1 MALEVLK
8 GVEEIGGFKVLAERP
23 LANDGMINWHLF
35 DEQRKESPIYID
47 RDNSMISFRLKNATD
62 NGCDITTL
70 IEAAKVL
77 IEKHSD
83 KSPCGETIYHLEQ
96 DLTRYIGTRDW
107 ERWMQ
112 PRWLKS
118 STQIRGK

>member
-8 GVEEIGGFKVLAERP
+8 GVEDIGGFKVLAERP

-77 IEKHSD
+77 IEKHNEKHPHMYNISSMHYLD
-83 KSPCGETIYHLEQ
+83 QAIRYQELRTQEREALGE
-96 DLTRYIGTRDW
+96 
-107 ERWMQ
+107 
-112 PRWLKS
+112 K
-118 STQIRGK
+118 